1 MFSIEEDM
9 YELWAIKWLFSGQ
22 VSGISFHN
30 SPRAAV
36 KFYEQQS
43 NIEEN
48 REMQLVPVSESLY
61 QQVQDT
67 GFCFLNI
74 ETFEQATE
82 TYKCYTPATH

>member
-1 MFSIEEDM
+1 M
-9 YELWAIKWLFSGQ
+9 YELWAIKWLFNGQ
-22 VSGISFHN
+22 VSGISFHS

-36 KFYEQQS
+36 KLYEEQS

-74 ETFEQATE
+74 ETFEQAME
-82 TYKCYTPATH
+82 TYKCYTPVIH